1 MKWIPL
7 LILIPLL
14 PVAGAWKVWRSQTG
28 LRGRV
33 FFIALLTTSVA
44 VVEWIIFSFQTVHIG
59 GWGENM
65 GGAALWFRVGFLT
78 SLAALVLCAAGRGAS
93 RALGMVSALLQA
105 GLWIVM
111 INGL

>member
-1 MKWIPL
+1 MLLLIVIPL
-7 LILIPLL
+7 LLI
-14 PVAGAWKVWRSQTG
+14 AGAWKVWRSQTG

-33 FFIALLTTSVA
+33 FFIALLAASVA
-44 VVEWIIFSFQTVHIG
+44 VAQWVVFSVYTIHIG

-93 RALGMVSALLQA
+93 RALGMASALLQA
-105 GLWIVM
+105 VLWMVM
-111 INGL
+111 INGM